1 MSSTNMLYQEFVD
14 SSQSLEYTYCI
25 TQDIFDAFQQL
36 SHDLNPLHTDA
47 IFAQRMGFPDR
58 VMYGNILNAFVSH
71 FVGMILPTPNVV
83 IQTQDIQFRKPVF
96 LGDTI
101 LLKSEI
107 QDTSESVEIVNFKLK
122 FFRTNSEKPQLVA
135 SGHVQVGLLH
145 PKQ

>member
-1 MSSTNMLYQEFVD
+1 MLYQDFVD
-14 SSQSLEYTYCI
+14 SSRSIEHTYCI
-25 TQDIFDAFQQL
+25 TQDIFDAFQHL
-36 SHDLNPLHTDA
+36 SRDLNPLHTDA
-47 IFAQRMGFPDR
+47 SFAQSMGFPDR

-71 FVGMILPTPNVV
+71 FVGMLLPTPNVM
-83 IQTQDIQFRKPVF
+83 IQTQDIQYRKPVF

-107 QDTSESVEIVNFKLK
+107 QDTSEAVEIVNFKLK

-135 SGHVQVGLLH
+135 PGHVQVGLLH

>member
-14 SSQSLEYTYCI
+14 SSQSLEYTYSI

-36 SHDLNPLHTDA
+36 SNDLNPLHTDA
-47 IFAQRMGFPDR
+47 SFAQSMGFPDR

-71 FVGMILPTPNVV
+71 FVGMLLPTPNVM

-107 QDTSESVEIVNFKLK
+107 QDTSEAVEIVNFKLK

-145 PKQ
+145 PKL

>member
-1 MSSTNMLYQEFVD
+1 MLYQDFVD
-14 SSQSLEYTYCI
+14 SSRSIEYTYCI
-25 TQDIFDAFQQL
+25 TKDIFDAFQHL

-47 IFAQRMGFPDR
+47 GFAQSMGFPDR
-58 VMYGNILNAFVSH
+58 VMYGNILNAFISH
-71 FVGMILPTPNVV
+71 FVGMLLPTPNVV

-107 QDTSESVEIVNFKLK
+107 QDTSEAVEIVNFKLK

-145 PKQ
+145 PKL

>member
-1 MSSTNMLYQEFVD
+1 MLYQDFVD
-14 SSQSLEYTYCI
+14 SSRSIEHTYCI
-25 TQDIFDAFQQL
+25 TQDIFDL
-36 SHDLNPLHTDA
+36 SRDLNPLHTDA
-47 IFAQRMGFPDR
+47 SFAQSMGFPDR

-71 FVGMILPTPNVV
+71 FVGMLLPTPNVM
-83 IQTQDIQFRKPVF
+83 IQTQDIQYRKPVF

-107 QDTSESVEIVNFKLK
+107 QDTSEAVEIVNFKLK

>member
-1 MSSTNMLYQEFVD
+1 MTINELAEQ
-14 SSQSLEYTYCI
+14 T
-25 TQDIFDAFQQL
+25 QQL
-36 SHDLNPLHTDA
+36 SHVYQVSQEVYDCFQRCSQDMNPLHTDEA
-47 IFAQRMGFPDR
+47 FAHEKGFEGR

-71 FVGMILPTPNVV
+71 FVGMLLPTPNVM
-83 IQTQDIQFRKPVF
+83 IQTQDIQYRKPVF

-107 QDTSESVEIVNFKLK
+107 QDTSEAVEIVNFKLK